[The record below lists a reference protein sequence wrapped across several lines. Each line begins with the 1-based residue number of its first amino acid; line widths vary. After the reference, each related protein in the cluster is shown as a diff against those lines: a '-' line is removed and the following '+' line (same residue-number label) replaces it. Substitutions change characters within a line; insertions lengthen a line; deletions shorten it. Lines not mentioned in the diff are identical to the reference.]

1 MMWSR
6 ALRAVGWT
14 AGLLLIGVLAM
25 GWAGWLPHIP
35 LFASWGAAGSAPP
48 HNQHGPAADPAP
60 QPADIVSPDPSG
72 VAPGPEATS
81 PISPAPSTLPDQ
93 PSVPEPTPD
102 LPSAPR
108 AATSPLP
115 PQQHPSAALASL
127 NAVRALAQL
136 PAVGWQDDWAAQC
149 AAHARY
155 LVRADR
161 AEHRQDRSSPH
172 HSEAGEACAHGHYFV
187 SSQPPSG
194 PERAMGYWATGPFH
208 LPQLLD
214 PRLKV
219 VAFGEA
225 HDPAGAMRSAGVL
238 DVRRGLLGQAA
249 YPVRFPAPGTVT
261 PYREAARYEWPDPL
275 PGCRYRAPAG
285 APVALLAGSD
295 VTVSAAALKV
305 NGQAVDACLLT
316 AQTFQ
321 GTSPGDTQAGRGVLA
336 AQGGAVLLPREP
348 LPAGAH
354 VQVSLR
360 TSQGRQNWS
369 FQVGGA
375 EAD

>member
-1 MMWSR
+1 
-6 ALRAVGWT
+6 
-14 AGLLLIGVLAM
+14 
-25 GWAGWLPHIP
+25 
-35 LFASWGAAGSAPP
+35 
-48 HNQHGPAADPAP
+48 
-60 QPADIVSPDPSG
+60 
-72 VAPGPEATS
+72 
-81 PISPAPSTLPDQ
+81 
-93 PSVPEPTPD
+93 
-102 LPSAPR
+102 
-108 AATSPLP
+108 
-115 PQQHPSAALASL
+115 
-127 NAVRALAQL
+127 
-136 PAVGWQDDWAAQC
+136 
-149 AAHARY
+149 
-155 LVRADR
+155 
-161 AEHRQDRSSPH
+161 
-172 HSEAGEACAHGHYFV
+172 
-187 SSQPPSG
+187 
-194 PERAMGYWATGPFH
+194 MGYWATGPFH

>member
-1 MMWSR
+1 MWSR

-25 GWAGWLPHIP
+25 GWAGWLPHVP
-35 LFASWGAAGSAPP
+35 LFAARSGPP
-48 HNQHGPAADPAP
+48 RSQAVPVADPAP
-60 QPADIVSPDPSG
+60 QPA
-72 VAPGPEATS
+72 EAV
-81 PISPAPSTLPDQ
+81 SPAPPGPGPTSSRVPAPLTLPEP
-93 PSVPEPTPD
+93 PSIPVPD
-102 LPSAPR
+102 LVSPS
-108 AATSPLP
+108 P
-115 PQQHPSAALASL
+115 PQAAPPRPSPQHRSAAALASL
-127 NAVRALAQL
+127 NAVRALARL
-136 PAVGWQDDWAAQC
+136 PPVDWQDDWAAQC

-161 AEHRQDRSSPH
+161 AEHRQDPASPH

-187 SSQPPSG
+187 SSQQTSG
-194 PERAMGYWATGPFH
+194 PERAVGYWATGPFH

-225 HDPAGAMRSAGVL
+225 HDPAGATQSAGVL
-238 DVRRGLLGQAA
+238 DVRRGLSGQGA

-275 PGCRYRAPAG
+275 PGCGYRAPAG
-285 APVALLAGSD
+285 APVALLAGPD

-305 NGQAVDACLLT
+305 NGQPVAACLLT

-321 GTSPGDTQAGRGVLA
+321 GSSPGDTQAGRGVLA
-336 AQGGAVLLPREP
+336 AQGGAVLLPRGP
-348 LPAGAH
+348 LPKGAR
-354 VQVSLR
+354 VQVALS
-360 TSQGRQNWS
+360 TSQGRQSWS
-369 FQVGGA
+369 FQVAGEKA
-375 EAD
+375 N